1 MTKELRRRA
10 GFWRNLEYN
19 LDVLHEEIIAR
30 SAEKWLDDDDRDTL
44 SCLSSITQGIL
55 AVARARLADVLMD
68 QAKEVMG

>member
-1 MTKELRRRA
+1 MTNELRRRA

>member
-1 MTKELRRRA
+1 MTNELRRRA

-55 AVARARLADVLMD
+55 AVARARLAEVLME